1 MILDILTL
9 LIIGIFGF
17 FYWKERESSKE
28 DLIRSQEALKDDLK
42 SKQDDLQAKVD
53 LSLTQG
59 ISGLSK
65 LQGKIDQNLE
75 SRNKEAND
83 LIKSMASNVLEV
95 QEKLNN
101 PTSAGQFGNWQLE
114 LFLEKSNLSPDHY
127 RTEKGRQE
135 GRPDAEIDL
144 PGNGKIF
151 IDAKAILQ
159 SWIQKFEEADVEAKE
174 NLLKENVDNI
184 IKTARE
190 LSHRRYDEIEVPQ
203 AGMVVM
209 FIPIDAILIDFMD
222 RVDKEVLLEASKG
235 YKNTTGKRGS
245 PIVFASPATLGGFLG
260 MVGLLW
266 RERNIF
272 DDQTALLSGINDFA
286 KNLQNTA
293 THLVKGSQYHT
304 RAGDSFRKSFDNLT
318 QTSQIVEDLSKL
330 TDTEDLEEAL
340 TVDNFATVNRS
351 KDLTEADIESWLIKN
366 PELAEKIY
374 NKDKNE

>member
-1 MILDILTL
+1 MEENIEGVEMIDWIILVIVVAFAGL
-9 LIIGIFGF
+9 YFRDKRKENDQESEIEGILEKKLQPLTTEIKVVEGIVGQQLEKF
-17 FYWKERESSKE
+17 KE
-28 DLIRSQEALKDDLK
+28 DNIK
-42 SKQDDLQAKVD
+42 SVKEIAASTLRVE
-53 LSLTQG
+53 
-59 ISGLSK
+59 SK
-65 LQGKIDQNLE
+65 LK
-75 SRNKEAND
+75 
-83 LIKSMASNVLEV
+83 
-95 QEKLNN
+95 N

-127 RTEKGRQE
+127 RTEKGHQE

-190 LSHRRYDEIEVPQ
+190 LSHRKYDEIEVPQ

-272 DDQTALLSGINDFA
+272 DDQTALISNIKDFA

-318 QTSQIVEDLSKL
+318 QTTQIVEDLSKL

-340 TVDNFATVNRS
+340 TVDNFAKVNRS
-351 KDLTEADIESWLIKN
+351 RDLTEADIESWLIKN
-366 PELAEKIY
+366 PELAKKIY